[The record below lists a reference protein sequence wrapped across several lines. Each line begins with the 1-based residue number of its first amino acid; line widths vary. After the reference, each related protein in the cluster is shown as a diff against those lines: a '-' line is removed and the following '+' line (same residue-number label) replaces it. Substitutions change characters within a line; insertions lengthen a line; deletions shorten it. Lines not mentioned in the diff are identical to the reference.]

1 MQTFQEKMAA
11 AKTGTPAPA
20 PAVSRETDIEEFLYA
35 LHTAKG
41 FAANVSTFAA
51 DGQFRAAILDFE
63 PSWIALIEAAKAKTA
78 PGVASQLNRPSPL
91 HVMDVDG
98 QWILTPLPVPAYVNT
113 PASSMINP
121 TPANP
126 PTSFQAPALPTG
138 ELAAPPTAIPETIQP
153 APHAPRRRMAG
164 TF

>member
-20 PAVSRETDIEEFLYA
+20 PALSRETDIEEFLYA

-63 PSWIALIEAAKAKTA
+63 PAWIALIEAAKAKTA

-113 PASSMINP
+113 PVSSMTNP
-121 TPANP
+121 TPAQTP
-126 PTSFQAPALPTG
+126 GTMPQEAVEF
-138 ELAAPPTAIPETIQP
+138 
-153 APHAPRRRMAG
+153 PRAGGRVKRMAG

>member
-11 AKTGTPAPA
+11 AKTGTPLPPPA
-20 PAVSRETDIEEFLYA
+20 PALSRDIEEFLYA

-98 QWILTPLPVPAYVNT
+98 QWTLTPLPVPAYVNT
-113 PASSMINP
+113 PVSSMTNP
-121 TPANP
+121 TPGTMPQEAVE
-126 PTSFQAPALPTG
+126 F
-138 ELAAPPTAIPETIQP
+138 
-153 APHAPRRRMAG
+153 PRAGGRVKRMAG